1 MDKRFTQGLLIAAAM
16 SLLAGSGWAQTPTIP
31 RAYPAATSGAG
42 EKAEAP
48 SAQRQ
53 ELAQRT
59 RALAQAGKF
68 DEALPLAQMLLDQ
81 AEKRLGPDDPRVAKS
96 LQGVA
101 NIYLGLKQFRRAIPL
116 YQRALKIREQAQGPD
131 SPETAESLVRLG
143 KAYIAVGDFT
153 QALPLVER
161 SLEIR
166 KRGLGPDHADTAE
179 SLAAL
184 AELRRQTG
192 ALDQAL
198 SLAQQS
204 LAIREKALGGAHP
217 GTADS
222 LIVLAMIYQQQG
234 QAEKALP
241 LAEKAVQINE
251 KALGPDHPQTA
262 QAQRTLG
269 LIHKE
274 RQDYPKAASAM
285 EKGQHK
291 GLMAGVMGKVEVLV
305 AQGSY
310 QQALDLLS
318 ANPAPSWMGPQN
330 LAVYS
335 TQKGLA
341 LQGVGRLSEAA
352 VAFGEAIRS
361 IEALRART
369 PGERSAFFQGG
380 RISGHYKTY
389 QALIGVLA
397 QMAQTK
403 QPLPG
408 ELKGYGADPAA
419 AAFYVAESIKGRSL
433 LEAIAAKAGMSSSSQ
448 LPPELAS
455 REKKLQ
461 DELAALEASREKNVQ
476 PYFGMQRDA
485 AVLQEQLKTA
495 QERQREFLEV
505 VRRQAPRYAAL
516 YYPRPY
522 KTAELPLKS
531 GEVLLAYTLG
541 EKGSFLFRVEPGGR
555 TQVFPL
561 AFDQGALEK
570 KIAPLLAPLRQAELR
585 REDLDRFGIP
595 AAAALYQELLAPAL
609 SGAAPGARLIIVPDG
624 VLGAFPFE
632 ALVVQ
637 AGPDWGKSVLVADR
651 WPITYVQ
658 SAAILTLNRLLG
670 ASKAPQPFFALG
682 DCIYEPASPRYQ
694 AYKGG
699 QGQAGALKH
708 LGPEKALTMSATGSG
723 GGRLQFPPLPQ
734 TRQTVTELATR
745 FQVKQQPPQVLLDVQ
760 ASETGLRRTNLGQF
774 RYLFFGTHGF
784 LADNLAGIQEPTL
797 VLSQV
802 ENQSPDNGFLT
813 LHKVLQL
820 NLDADL
826 VTLAACMTGVGQV
839 TKGEGVS
846 NFARAFQQAGARSVM
861 VALWNIP
868 VEESMK
874 FFQTFYQALKEGKP
888 KLEAL
893 KTARQAV
900 RPKEPHPYFWAGLIL
915 HGEG

>member
-1 MDKRFTQGLLIAAAM
+1 MDKRFAQGLLIAAALG
-16 SLLAGSGWAQTPTIP
+16 LLAGSGWAQTQIIA
-31 RAYPAATSGAG
+31 RAYPAATSGTG
-42 EKAEAP
+42 EKEEAP
-48 SAQRQ
+48 GTQRQ
-53 ELAQRT
+53 ELAQRA
-59 RALAQAGKF
+59 RSLALVGKF
-68 DEALPLAQMLLDQ
+68 DEALPLAQGLLDQ
-81 AEKRLGPDDPRVAKS
+81 AEKRFGPDDPRVARS

-101 NIYLGLKQFRRAIPL
+101 NIYMGLRKFRSAIPL
-116 YQRALKIREQAQGPD
+116 YQRALKIREKVQGPD
-131 SPETAESLVRLG
+131 HPETAESLVRLG
-143 KAYIAVGDFT
+143 KVYIEVGDFA

-166 KRGLGPDHADTAE
+166 KRVLGLEHADTAE
-179 SLAAL
+179 SLATL

-217 GTADS
+217 GTAGS
-222 LIVLAMIYQQQG
+222 LILLAMIYQQQG

-241 LAEKAVQINE
+241 LAEKAVQIDE
-251 KALGPDHPQTA
+251 SALGPDHPLTA

-274 RQDYPKAASAM
+274 RKDYSKAESAM

-291 GLMAGVMGKVEVLV
+291 GLMVGVMGKVEVLV
-305 AQGSY
+305 TQGSY

-318 ANPAPSWMGPQN
+318 AHSAPPWMGSQN
-330 LAVYS
+330 QALYY

-341 LQGVGRLSEAA
+341 LQGLGRLSEAA

-369 PGERSAFFQGG
+369 PGERTGFFQGG

-389 QALIGVLA
+389 QALTGVLV

-403 QPLPG
+403 QPLPD

-433 LEAIAAKAGMSSSSQ
+433 LEAIAAKAGTASISQ
-448 LPPELAS
+448 LPPDLAS

-461 DELAALEASREKNVQ
+461 DDLATLEASQEKTFQ
-476 PYFGMQRDA
+476 PHFGMKSDA
-485 AVLQEQLKTA
+485 AALQEQIKTA

-516 YYPRPY
+516 NYPRPY
-522 KTAELPLKS
+522 KTTELPLKS
-531 GEVLLAYTLG
+531 GEVMLAYTLG

-561 AFDQGALEK
+561 AFGQGALEK

-595 AAAALYQELLAPAL
+595 AAATLYQELLAPAL
-609 SGAAPGARLIIVPDG
+609 SGVAPGARLIIVPDG

-637 AGPDWGKSVLVADR
+637 AGPNWGKSVLVADR

-670 ASKAPQPFFALG
+670 ASKASQPLFALG
-682 DCIYEPASPRYQ
+682 DCIYEQASPRYQ
-694 AYKGG
+694 AYKAG

-708 LGPEKALTMSATGSG
+708 LGAEKALTMSATGVG

-734 TRQTVTELATR
+734 TRQTVTELATL

-760 ASETGLRRTNLGQF
+760 ATETWLSRTPLGQF

-802 ENQSPDNGFLT
+802 ENQPPDNGFLT
-813 LHKVLQL
+813 FHKVLQL

-826 VTLAACMTGVGQV
+826 VALAACMTGVGQV
-839 TKGEGVS
+839 TKGEGVL

-874 FFQTFYQALKEGKP
+874 FYQTFYKALKDGKP

-893 KTARQAV
+893 KMARQAV
-900 RPKEPHPYFWAGLIL
+900 RSKEPHPYFWAGLIL

>member
-1 MDKRFTQGLLIAAAM
+1 MDKRYAQGFLIAAAL
-16 SLLAGSGWAQTPTIP
+16 SLLAGSGWAQTSIIA
-31 RAYPAATSGAG
+31 RAHPAATSGTG
-42 EKAEAP
+42 EKEEAP
-48 SAQRQ
+48 GTQRQ
-53 ELAQRT
+53 ELAQRA
-59 RALAQAGKF
+59 RSLALVGKF
-68 DEALPLAQMLLDQ
+68 DEALPLAQGLLDQ
-81 AEKRLGPDDPRVAKS
+81 AEKRFGPDDPRVARS

-101 NIYLGLKQFRRAIPL
+101 NIYMGLRKFRSAIPL
-116 YQRALKIREQAQGPD
+116 YQRALKIREKVQGPD
-131 SPETAESLVRLG
+131 HPETAESLVRLG
-143 KAYIAVGDFT
+143 KVYIEVGDFA

-166 KRGLGPDHADTAE
+166 KRVLGLEHADTAE
-179 SLAAL
+179 SLATL

-217 GTADS
+217 GTAGS
-222 LIVLAMIYQQQG
+222 LILLAMIYQQQG

-241 LAEKAVQINE
+241 LAEKAVQIDE
-251 KALGPDHPQTA
+251 SALGPDHPLTA

-274 RQDYPKAASAM
+274 RKDYSKAESAM

-291 GLMAGVMGKVEVLV
+291 GLMVGVMGKVEVLV
-305 AQGSY
+305 TQGSY

-318 ANPAPSWMGPQN
+318 AHSAPPWMGSQN
-330 LAVYS
+330 QALYY

-341 LQGVGRLSEAA
+341 LQGLGRLSEAA

-369 PGERSAFFQGG
+369 PGERTGFFQGG

-389 QALIGVLA
+389 QALTGVLV

-403 QPLPG
+403 QPLPD

-433 LEAIAAKAGMSSSSQ
+433 LEAIAAKAGTASISQ
-448 LPPELAS
+448 LPPDLAS

-461 DELAALEASREKNVQ
+461 DDLATLEASQEKTFQ
-476 PYFGMQRDA
+476 PHFGMKSDA
-485 AVLQEQLKTA
+485 AALQEQIKTA

-516 YYPRPY
+516 NYPRPY
-522 KTAELPLKS
+522 KTTELPLKP
-531 GEVLLAYTLG
+531 GEVMLAYTLG

-561 AFDQGALEK
+561 AFGQGALEK

-595 AAAALYQELLAPAL
+595 AAATLYQELLAPAL
-609 SGAAPGARLIIVPDG
+609 SGVAPGARLIIVPDG

-637 AGPDWGKSVLVADR
+637 AGPNWGKSVLVADR

-670 ASKAPQPFFALG
+670 ASKASQPLFALG
-682 DCIYEPASPRYQ
+682 DCIYEQASPRYQ
-694 AYKGG
+694 GYKAG

-708 LGPEKALTMSATGSG
+708 LGAEKALTMSATGVG

-734 TRQTVTELATR
+734 TRQTVTELATL

-760 ASETGLRRTNLGQF
+760 ATETWLSRTPLGQF

-802 ENQSPDNGFLT
+802 ENQPPDNGFLT
-813 LHKVLQL
+813 FHKVLQL

-826 VTLAACMTGVGQV
+826 VALAACMTGVGQV
-839 TKGEGVS
+839 TKGEGVL

-874 FFQTFYQALKEGKP
+874 FYQTFYKALKDGKP

-893 KTARQAV
+893 KMARQAV
-900 RPKEPHPYFWAGLIL
+900 RSKEPHPYFWAGLIL

>member
-1 MDKRFTQGLLIAAAM
+1 MMSGPEVHANIVETLLT
-16 SLLAGSGWAQTPTIP
+16 GRYP
-31 RAYPAATSGAG
+31 RA
-42 EKAEAP
+42 AP
-48 SAQRQ
+48 
-53 ELAQRT
+53 E
-59 RALAQAGKF
+59 
-68 DEALPLAQMLLDQ
+68 
-81 AEKRLGPDDPRVAKS
+81 
-96 LQGVA
+96 
-101 NIYLGLKQFRRAIPL
+101 
-116 YQRALKIREQAQGPD
+116 
-131 SPETAESLVRLG
+131 LVRLS
-143 KAYIAVGDFT
+143 I
-153 QALPLVER
+153 L
-161 SLEIR
+161 
-166 KRGLGPDHADTAE
+166 
-179 SLAAL
+179 
-184 AELRRQTG
+184 
-192 ALDQAL
+192 
-198 SLAQQS
+198 
-204 LAIREKALGGAHP
+204 
-217 GTADS
+217 
-222 LIVLAMIYQQQG
+222 
-234 QAEKALP
+234 
-241 LAEKAVQINE
+241 
-251 KALGPDHPQTA
+251 
-262 QAQRTLG
+262 
-269 LIHKE
+269 
-274 RQDYPKAASAM
+274 
-285 EKGQHK
+285 
-291 GLMAGVMGKVEVLV
+291 
-305 AQGSY
+305 
-310 QQALDLLS
+310 
-318 ANPAPSWMGPQN
+318 
-330 LAVYS
+330 LAV
-335 TQKGLA
+335 
-341 LQGVGRLSEAA
+341 
-352 VAFGEAIRS
+352 
-361 IEALRART
+361 
-369 PGERSAFFQGG
+369 
-380 RISGHYKTY
+380 
-389 QALIGVLA
+389 
-397 QMAQTK
+397 
-403 QPLPG
+403 
-408 ELKGYGADPAA
+408 
-419 AAFYVAESIKGRSL
+419 
-433 LEAIAAKAGMSSSSQ
+433 
-448 LPPELAS
+448 
-455 REKKLQ
+455 
-461 DELAALEASREKNVQ
+461 
-476 PYFGMQRDA
+476 
-485 AVLQEQLKTA
+485 
-495 QERQREFLEV
+495 
-505 VRRQAPRYAAL
+505 
-516 YYPRPY
+516 
-522 KTAELPLKS
+522 
-531 GEVLLAYTLG
+531 
-541 EKGSFLFRVEPGGR
+541 
-555 TQVFPL
+555 
-561 AFDQGALEK
+561 
-570 KIAPLLAPLRQAELR
+570 LAPLRQAELR

-609 SGAAPGARLIIVPDG
+609 SGAALGARLIIVPDG

-658 SAAILTLNRLLG
+658 SAAIFTLNRLLG
-670 ASKAPQPFFALG
+670 ASKASQPFFALG

>member
-1 MDKRFTQGLLIAAAM
+1 MDKRFAQGLLIAAALG
-16 SLLAGSGWAQTPTIP
+16 LLAGSGWAQTQIIA
-31 RAYPAATSGAG
+31 RAYPAATSGTG
-42 EKAEAP
+42 EKEEAP
-48 SAQRQ
+48 GAQGQ
-53 ELAQRT
+53 ELAQRA

-68 DEALPLAQMLLDQ
+68 DEALPLAQRLLDR
-81 AEKRLGPDDPRVAKS
+81 AEKRLGPEDPRVAKI

-101 NIYLGLKQFRRAIPL
+101 NIYMGLRQFRSAIPL
-116 YQRALKIREQAQGPD
+116 YQRALKIREKVQGPD
-131 SPETAESLVRLG
+131 HPETAESLVRLG
-143 KAYIAVGDFT
+143 KAYIEVGDFA

-166 KRGLGPDHADTAE
+166 KRVLGLEHADTAE
-179 SLAAL
+179 SLATL

-217 GTADS
+217 DTAGS
-222 LIVLAMIYQQQG
+222 LVLLAMIYQQQG

-241 LAEKAVQINE
+241 LAEKAVQIDE
-251 KALGPDHPQTA
+251 KALGPDHPLTA

-274 RQDYPKAASAM
+274 RKDYSKAESAM

-291 GLMAGVMGKVEVLV
+291 GLMVGVMGKVEVLV

-318 ANPAPSWMGPQN
+318 AHSAPPWMGPQN
-330 LAVYS
+330 LALYY

-369 PGERSAFFQGG
+369 PGERTGFFQGG
-380 RISGHYKTY
+380 RISGHYRTY
-389 QALIGVLA
+389 QALIGVLV

-403 QPLPG
+403 QPLPE

-433 LEAIAAKAGMSSSSQ
+433 LEAIAAKAGTASSSQ
-448 LPPELAS
+448 LPPDLAT

-461 DELAALEASREKNVQ
+461 DELATLEASQEKTFQ
-476 PYFGMQRDA
+476 PHFGMKRDA
-485 AVLQEQLKTA
+485 AVLQEQIKTA

-505 VRRQAPRYAAL
+505 VRRQVPRYAAL

-561 AFDQGALEK
+561 AFGQGALEK

-595 AAAALYQELLAPAL
+595 AAATLYQELLAPAL
-609 SGAAPGARLIIVPDG
+609 SGVAPGARLIIVPDG

-637 AGPDWGKSVLVADR
+637 AGPNWGKSVLVADR

-670 ASKAPQPFFALG
+670 ASKASQPLFALG
-682 DCIYEPASPRYQ
+682 DCIYEQASPRYQ
-694 AYKGG
+694 AYKAG

-708 LGPEKALTMSATGSG
+708 LGAEKALTMSATGAG

-734 TRQTVTELATR
+734 TRQTVTELATL

-760 ASETGLRRTNLGQF
+760 ATETSMHRTPLGQF

-802 ENQSPDNGFLT
+802 ENQPPDNGFLT
-813 LHKVLQL
+813 FHKVLQL
-820 NLDADL
+820 KLDADL
-826 VTLAACMTGVGQV
+826 VALAACMTGVGQV
-839 TKGEGVS
+839 TKGEGVL

-868 VEESMK
+868 VDESMK
-874 FFQTFYQALKEGKP
+874 FYQTFYKALKEGKP

-900 RPKEPHPYFWAGLIL
+900 RAKEPHPYFWAGLIL